1 MIATICV
8 TIVALLLPGALFGW
22 VSGMRP
28 MLALATAGPIML
40 GITGFSAWLAQAIG
54 LSHSWFLVL
63 AMWAL
68 FAALSYLVR
77 SFIKSS
83 TPSDSFSSGY
93 LTALI
98 TAAVTLVATTRVMF
112 SLAQVPGGAGAI
124 REAWDMLW
132 HTNFLRFI
140 QETGN
145 ASPVSAGLL
154 LHQETHSESFY
165 PSGWHAMAALLPG
178 DIFLNANVFSFLSP
192 SLILPAGMALLAR
205 TVAGPK
211 WATIAGP
218 AAALLTLLTPE
229 IWVALW
235 KTSSMPYILAVACI
249 PAATA
254 LALRG
259 YIVPSGLAIVGAL
272 TVHPAAAITVAL
284 FVALWFITQPS
295 VAGLIRTALIGVIAG
310 AMCIP
315 ILLSALGQGESV
327 AGFTGQIKIPRDES
341 LWRSLIGMSSYTE
354 DIQFPL
360 VMLVLF
366 AAGIVVAL
374 LRRHPWTPWP
384 ALAFGLLFMVSDSA
398 QVRWSEPFG
407 TWLKAIGM
415 FYYDMPYRVQAAMG
429 ILRVLLAALA
439 IAGVVALV
447 SALVSRLRS
456 RADRDEKTTSLPSE
470 DSASLDDDPTVKTS
484 LTNSRATDNEPS
496 RTQLIAVGVAAAVA
510 LVPISWV
517 TGPSERSV
525 VRASFAT
532 TYVSDADKQAL
543 EWLDKQPHAH
553 EGHILNDRKDGS
565 AWMYAMYG
573 LPSLYRHFSFGD
585 KTATASPKLATNVDL
600 LGVGTP
606 ESPTELNEYD
616 VAARK
621 LGVNYIF
628 VSPPVVQNDG
638 TEALAMRS
646 WAWHSPGLTP
656 VYRDGATVI
665 FAVNAMFSPEEL
677 RQIVKSSPR
686 PTSRPSDL
694 FAPARQPIIAP
705 PTETVDPLAGAQ
717 ISVDSSE
724 NAVRAINDYLGP
736 TTQLSNKILPG
747 IAKIQKRVQE
757 ILTQRGATLVPRS
770 EASASVV
777 FGTTTGTPEES
788 ANESRPNRGFAVSA
802 IVDAS
807 GVGTASDDLETD
819 AGRPATWQLAAGLR
833 DSMVYRG
840 FAPDSKFN
848 SKGRPTTF
856 YTGLAPQT
864 VRSDA
869 PVIPTASLAFG
880 SVLNENLAKD
890 LKDPAMQEKWA
901 LAIVD
906 GIASMLRQNPQLAAD
921 SALAGGGTD
930 SSLSDS
936 SAYSAYSASSVY

>member
-28 MLALATAGPIML
+28 MLALAAAGPIML

-63 AMWAL
+63 ALWAL

-98 TAAVTLVATTRVMF
+98 TAAVTLVATVRVMF
-112 SLAQVPGGAGAI
+112 SLAQVPGGPGSI

-145 ASPVSAGLL
+145 ASPVSAGVLL
-154 LHQETHSESFY
+154 YQETHAESFY

-178 DIFLNANVFSFLSP
+178 EIFLNANVFSFLAP
-192 SLILPAGMALLAR
+192 TLILPAGMALLAR

-235 KTSSMPYILAVACI
+235 KTSSMPYILAIACI

-254 LALRG
+254 LTLRG
-259 YIVPSGLAIVGAL
+259 YIVPAALAIVGAL

-295 VAGLIRTALIGVIAG
+295 IAGLIRTALIGVISG

-327 AGFTGQIKIPRDES
+327 AGFTGQIKIPRGES
-341 LWRSLIGMSSYTE
+341 LWRSLIGMASYTE
-354 DIQFPL
+354 DIQFPV

-366 AAGIVVAL
+366 VAGIAVVL
-374 LRRHPWTPWP
+374 LRRRPWTPWP

-407 TWLKAIGM
+407 TWLKGLGL

-429 ILRVLLAALA
+429 ILRILLAALA
-439 IAGVVALV
+439 IACAVALV
-447 SALVSRLRS
+447 STLVSRLRS
-456 RADRDEKTTSLPSE
+456 RGDRE
-470 DSASLDDDPTVKTS
+470 DKDSVSLDDDPTVKAS
-484 LTNSRATDNEPS
+484 LTNSRAADNEPS
-496 RTQLIAVGVAAAVA
+496 RTQLIAVGLAAAVA

-525 VRASFAT
+525 VRASFGNAFI
-532 TYVSDADKQAL
+532 SDADKNAL

-553 EGHILNDRKDGS
+553 DGHILNDRKDGS

-606 ESPTELNEYD
+606 ESPTALNEYD

-621 LGVNYIF
+621 LGVSYVF
-628 VSPPVVQNDG
+628 VSPPVIQSDG

-717 ISVDSSE
+717 ISVSSSE
-724 NAVRAINDYLGP
+724 SAVRAINDYLGP
-736 TTQLSNKILPG
+736 TTQLSDKILPG
-747 IAKIQKRVQE
+747 IEKIQKRVQE

-770 EASASVV
+770 EASASLV
-777 FGTTTGTPEES
+777 FGTTTDEPTVPSENIS
-788 ANESRPNRGFAVSA
+788 PYRGFSVSA

-807 GVGTASDDLETD
+807 GVGTASDDQDAD

-833 DSMVYRG
+833 DAMVYRG
-840 FAPDSKFN
+840 FAPASEFT
-848 SKGRPTTF
+848 SEGRPTTF

-869 PVIPTASLAFG
+869 PGIPTASLAFG
-880 SVLNENLAKD
+880 SVLNEKLAKD

-921 SALAGGGTD
+921 SALTDDGTD
-930 SSLSDS
+930 SSLSGYSDYS
-936 SAYSAYSASSVY
+936 DYSAFSAY

>member
-112 SLAQVPGGAGAI
+112 SLAQVPGGPGPI

-178 DIFLNANVFSFLSP
+178 DIFLNANVFSFLAP

-235 KTSSMPYILAVACI
+235 KTSSMPYLLAVACV

-310 AMCIP
+310 AMSAP
-315 ILLSALGQGESV
+315 ILLSALNQSESV

-354 DIQFPL
+354 DSHFLLI
-360 VMLVLF
+360 MLVLF
-366 AAGIVVAL
+366 SIGIAVAL
-374 LRRHPWTPWP
+374 FRRRPWTPWP
-384 ALAFGLLFMVSDSA
+384 ALAFGLLFIVSDSA

-415 FYYDMPYRVQAAMG
+415 FYYDMPYRVQAPMG
-429 ILRVLLAALA
+429 LLRILLASLA
-439 IAGVVALV
+439 IACAVSLV
-447 SALVSRLRS
+447 STLVSRFRS
-456 RADRDEKTTSLPSE
+456 RSNGGEKASP
-470 DSASLDDDPTVKTS
+470 SLDDDPTVKAS
-484 LTNSRATDNEPS
+484 LANNRATDNEPS

-517 TGPSERSV
+517 TGSSERSV
-525 VRASFAT
+525 VRESFGN
-532 TYVSDADKQAL
+532 VFISDADKRAL
-543 EWLDKQPHAH
+543 EWLDKQPHAQ

-573 LPSLYRHFSFGD
+573 LPSLYRHFSFDD
-585 KTATASPKLATNVDL
+585 KTATASPKLSTNVDL

-606 ESPTELNEYD
+606 ESPTALNEYD

-665 FAVNAMFSPEEL
+665 FAVNAMFRPEEL

-705 PTETVDPLAGAQ
+705 PTETVDPLVGAQ
-717 ISVDSSE
+717 INVSSGE
-724 NAVRAINDYLGP
+724 NAVRSINGYLGAE
-736 TTQLSNKILPG
+736 TKLSDKVLPG
-747 IAKIQKRVQE
+747 ISDIQKRVQQ
-757 ILTQRGATLVPRS
+757 ILVQRGATLVPRS
-770 EASASVV
+770 EAATSLV
-777 FGTTTGTPEES
+777 FGTSTSETEATRQNMRTT
-788 ANESRPNRGFAVSA
+788 RGFSVSA

-807 GVGTASDDLETD
+807 VANTQPDDQQTD

-864 VRSDA
+864 VLSDA
-869 PVIPTASLAFG
+869 PQIPTAALSLG
-880 SVLNENLAKD
+880 SVLSDKLAKD

-921 SALAGGGTD
+921 SALTGGGTD

-936 SAYSAYSASSVY
+936 SGYSASSASSVY